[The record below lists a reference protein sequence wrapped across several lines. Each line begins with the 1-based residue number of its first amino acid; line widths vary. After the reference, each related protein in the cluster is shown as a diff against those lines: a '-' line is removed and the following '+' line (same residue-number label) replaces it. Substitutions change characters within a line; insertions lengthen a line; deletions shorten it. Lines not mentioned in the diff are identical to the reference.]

1 MPDYRRM
8 YYLLRAGVSSVLDD
22 MRADGEFQS
31 IYQRLETLLQ
41 EAEEVYIETSNVI
54 PLADQSEKNA
64 GAK

>member
-1 MPDYRRM
+1 M